1 MKIEKVNQVHKAI
14 AKSKNSVLIS
24 STKGTLQTPQ
34 HFFLTINTETPNKGS
49 KVLRARLV
57 KIRCR
62 KSFLY

>member
-1 MKIEKVNQVHKAI
+1 M
-14 AKSKNSVLIS
+14 
-24 STKGTLQTPQ
+24 KGTLQTPQ
-34 HFFLTINTETPNKGS
+34 RFFLTITMETPNKGS